1 MLNHY
6 SEGKKNLFNR
16 RNFLK
21 FLCVSSMSLI
31 TTIFSFRGG
40 GTCYLIEAQWQS
52 GALGCLYPI
61 RILLKSP
68 FACNLFYVFNHH
80 VISRGGIS
88 SSLHC
93 CKRKEPLLTATQCL
107 EHYWIT
113 AQFFWDSMAKKSYAP
128 LLKIEKACYRIERRL
143 K

>member
-1 MLNHY
+1 MCV
-6 SEGKKNLFNR
+6 KNVFN
-16 RNFLK
+16 NYDFFLQ
-21 FLCVSSMSLI
+21 
-31 TTIFSFRGG
+31 RG

-52 GALGCLYPI
+52 GAQGCLYPI

>member
-1 MLNHY
+1 MRNQQYTICNVVNNY

-16 RNFLK
+16 RNYLK

-31 TTIFSFRGG
+31 TTIFSFRG

-68 FACNLFYVFNHH
+68 SACNLFYVFNHH

-113 AQFFWDSMAKKSYAP
+113 AQFFWDSMAKKVM
-128 LLKIEKACYRIERRL
+128 RL
-143 K
+143 F